1 MASTVKDAALSLRE
15 TTSCADIIATMTA
28 VTLRKNGRELAG
40 ACPKCGGVDRFY
52 VTEDNACAC
61 RKCHT
66 QRMDSVGL
74 VAWLQDVTMHEA
86 VDILSGGRQY
96 SQLPA
101 PPATQKTPRTDK
113 NTGYDAT
120 WRSKVAAEAQDR
132 HYRLAEDNAGAA
144 SARSYLLSRGL
155 APDTWQA
162 FTVGYQEKRYVT
174 AGRLAP
180 AISWPICT
188 QDGSVY
194 GVKYRF
200 LEAQDVG
207 KDKPLRYMSRSGSIV
222 RDTGAMF
229 GAQLLY
235 ADATRRYRCLVFCEG
250 EINAM
255 SVWQACNLA
264 GVDVLSFGSEAQT
277 KLPDWAIDYAGGYS
291 CVITWLDSPDKSAE
305 VASQLRHLP
314 HVARLRS
321 PLREDGR
328 EADANVC
335 LVDGRLGALV
345 QSVRFQKLPP
355 AQHESVIWQLW
366 EARDVLDEA
375 QVRIAQKMA
384 ERLGVSW

>member
-1 MASTVKDAALSLRE
+1 
-15 TTSCADIIATMTA
+15 
-28 VTLRKNGRELAG
+28 
-40 ACPKCGGVDRFY
+40 
-52 VTEDNACAC
+52 
-61 RKCHT
+61 
-66 QRMDSVGL
+66 MDSVGL
-74 VAWLQDVTMHEA
+74 VAWLQNCSQHEA

-101 PPATQKTPRTDK
+101 PPATPKTPRTDE
-113 NTGYDAT
+113 NNAYNAT
-120 WRSKVAAEAQDR
+120 WRTKVAAEAQDR
-132 HYRLAEDNAGAA
+132 HYRLQADNAGAA

-162 FTVGYQEKRYVT
+162 FTVGYQEKTHVT
-174 AGRLAP
+174 GTQRTAP
-180 AISWPICT
+180 AISWPVCT

-207 KDKPLRYMSRSGSIV
+207 KDKPLRYTSRSGTRVADSL
-222 RDTGAMF
+222 F

-250 EINAM
+250 EVNAM
-255 SVWQACNLA
+255 SIWQACNLA

-277 KLPDWAIDYAGGYS
+277 KLPDWAIDYASGYS

-321 PLREDGR
+321 PLREDGT

-355 AQHESVIWQLW
+355 AQHESVVWQIW